1 MTPDDTLN
9 LLIAFVNQNTRNSTR
24 WEDPDGG
31 MHDNSDMSA
40 VSEFLYDLK
49 QYVNSVGGMGEFSR
63 LWRWSKS

>member
-9 LLIAFVNQNTRNSTR
+9 LLIAFVNQNTRNSTQ

-31 MHDNSDMSA
+31 KHDNSDMSS

-49 QYVNSVGGMGEFSR
+49 QYVVNVGGMAEFAR
-63 LWRWSKS
+63 LWRWSK